1 MPHISSVSHSRRSQ
15 LTQRAAAMRCTPTTS
30 EEVLFQALR
39 GGRAGVAFR
48 RHVPLLGR
56 FIVDLLAPKVK
67 LVIEVDGGWHEGRER
82 LDERRDWALVSAG
95 YHVLRLDAADVM
107 ADVDAAVAR
116 VGAEVALL
124 R

>member
-1 MPHISSVSHSRRSQ
+1 MFHISSVSQSRRSQ
-15 LTQRAAAMRCTPTTS
+15 LTERAAIMRCTPTPS
-30 EEVLFQALR
+30 EEALFHALR
-39 GGRAGVAFR
+39 RRRVGVSFR
-48 RHVPLLGR
+48 RQVPLLGR
-56 FIVDLLAPKVK
+56 FIVDLLAPTVK
-67 LVIEVDGGWHEGRER
+67 LVVEVDGLYHGARER

-107 ADVDAAVAR
+107 ADVEAVIAR

>member
-1 MPHISSVSHSRRSQ
+1 MPHISSVSQCRRSQ
-15 LTQRAAAMRCTPTTS
+15 LTQRAVAMRGTPTTS
-30 EEVLFQALR
+30 EKVLFHALR
-39 GGRAGVAFR
+39 GRRLGVSFR
-48 RHVPLLGR
+48 RQVPLLGR

-67 LVIEVDGGWHEGRER
+67 LVVEVDGLYHGARER

-107 ADVDAAVAR
+107 ADVEAVIAR

>member
-15 LTQRAAAMRCTPTTS
+15 LNERAGIMRVTPTTS
-30 EEVLFQALR
+30 EEAPFHALR
-39 GGRAGVAFR
+39 GRRVGVSFR
-48 RHVPLLGR
+48 RQVPLLGR

-67 LVIEVDGGWHEGRER
+67 LVVEIDGLYHGARDR

-95 YHVLRLDAADVM
+95 YHVLRLDVADVM
-107 ADVDAAVAR
+107 ADVEAVVAR
-116 VGAEVALL
+116 IGAEVALL

>member
-15 LTQRAAAMRCTPTTS
+15 LTERAAAMRCTPTTS
-30 EEVLFQALR
+30 EEALFRALR
-39 GGRAGVAFR
+39 AARLGVSFR
-48 RHVPLLGR
+48 RQVPLLGR
-56 FIVDLLAPKVK
+56 FIVDLLAPRVR
-67 LVIEVDGGWHEGRER
+67 LVVEVDGGWHEGREA

-107 ADVDAAVAR
+107 ADVEAVVAR